1 MSLVHALGS
10 RGFPVYFLLVRSFG
24 TTLRIGIPLI
34 FVILLQLQCF
44 SCCLFF
50 DFIFDL
56 HAFEG
61 GNGLFHFRLLGCRY
75 LIGELDLEHNEKVAK
90 SEGIFVEGHSLFLDG
105 EDLVWLNGHA
115 LLSLDSELGA
125 VQMVHQKINATK
137 SLHQRNLLVH
147 QKVSASPLKY
157 WMLLLRHD
165 EDNVTCL
172 ALGVLVGLSVK
183 DVLLAIRSTFINDTL
198 KNLRLLLRL
207 GRIAFIL
214 RSVCFL
220 QPVSADFDSRR
231 FALV

>member
-1 MSLVHALGS
+1 M
-10 RGFPVYFLLVRSFG
+10 
-24 TTLRIGIPLI
+24 
-34 FVILLQLQCF
+34 
-44 SCCLFF
+44 FF

-61 GNGLFHFRLLGCRY
+61 GNGLLHFRLLGCRY
-75 LIGELDLEHNEKVAK
+75 LIGELDFEHNEKAAE
-90 SEGIFVEGHSLFLDG
+90 SEGILVEGHSFFFNG

-125 VQMVHQKINATK
+125 VQMVHQKIDTTK

-165 EDNVTCL
+165 EDNVTCF
-172 ALGVLVGLSVK
+172 ALRVLVGLSVK
-183 DVLLAIRSTFINDTL
+183 DVLLAVGSTFINDAL

-207 GRIAFIL
+207 GRIAFVL
-214 RSVCFL
+214 RSVCLL
-220 QPVSADFDSRR
+220 QPVSANFDPRG
-231 FALV
+231 FARV